1 MIPAANTK
9 PEEEKRRI
17 IIVDDHPLV
26 AEGWGRII
34 RSHIPRSTIIT
45 ATSAT
50 EGWRAWRA
58 GRPELMVVDLTLGEN
73 KVAGLKLISRLRM
86 LDPELAILVCTMHRS
101 PVLARRALHAGANG
115 IINKDSPPAEI
126 LKALTQVMAGHNY
139 IENQLATQ
147 IALMGVQKKS
157 RSGPQLTPREE
168 EILGMI
174 AEGLSYKEIAERACI
189 SYKTVSNISLILRDK
204 LGASSLAN
212 LVVKGIRHFEGM
224 H

>member
-1 MIPAANTK
+1 
-9 PEEEKRRI
+9 
-17 IIVDDHPLV
+17 
-26 AEGWGRII
+26 
-34 RSHIPRSTIIT
+34 
-45 ATSAT
+45 
-50 EGWRAWRA
+50 
-58 GRPELMVVDLTLGEN
+58 MVVDLTLGEN